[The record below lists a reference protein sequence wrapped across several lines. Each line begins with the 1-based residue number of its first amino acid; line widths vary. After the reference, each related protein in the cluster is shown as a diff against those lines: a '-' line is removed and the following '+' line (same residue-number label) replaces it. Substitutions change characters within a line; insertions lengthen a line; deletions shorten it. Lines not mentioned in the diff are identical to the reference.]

1 MSNFVPILKK
11 RNKRIIRMKKF
22 MVPFICLFVIMAN
35 ISPVEGA
42 TTKTEESA
50 HETTHHDECSCHH
63 EEKYDPGASAFHHI
77 GDANAFHLFGD
88 YYLPLPCLLY
98 APENGFKFL
107 MSNDFHM
114 HHHGSGSKAIDGYV
128 MVHGSIMR
136 VNQEGFPMEG
146 EVEVSCYTE
155 KEAADGK
162 VTYQVV
168 YDEKCYNLDKK
179 TSYDGGIMGGGISS
193 FYDFGMTKNV
203 FTMILA
209 FLILFFLFRKAA
221 VSYITRKGQA
231 PKGVQAVIEPL
242 FEFIRNEVAIPFL
255 GSKYEKYLPYLMSI
269 FFFILGLNL
278 IGQLPF
284 FPGSGNVTG
293 NISVTLV
300 LAVIATLI
308 TNFSGNKN
316 YWQHIFNMPGVP
328 LPIKFIITPVELLG
342 LFIKPMTLML
352 RLFANITAGHIV
364 IFIFVSLIF
373 IFGQAGESLGGS
385 ILGGIMAVP
394 LTLFMMAIELLVAFV
409 QAFVFCILTAS
420 YIGAAIEEH
429 HEHH

>member
-1 MSNFVPILKK
+1 
-11 RNKRIIRMKKF
+11 MKKF
-22 MVPFICLFVIMAN
+22 MVLFICLFVIMAN
-35 ISPVEGA
+35 FTSAEGA
-42 TTKTEESA
+42 TTQTEESA
-50 HETTHHDECSCHH
+50 HATVHHDECSCHH

-88 YYLPLPCLLY
+88 FYLPLPCLLY
-98 APENGFKFL
+98 SPENGFKFL
-107 MSNDFHM
+107 MSDKFHM

-128 MVHGSIMR
+128 MVHGSVMR
-136 VNQEGFPMEG
+136 VNQDGFPMEG
-146 EVEVSCYTE
+146 EVEVSCFTE
-155 KEAADGK
+155 KESADGK
-162 VTYQVV
+162 VIYQVV
-168 YDEKCYNLDKK
+168 YDEKCYQLDKK
-179 TSYDGGIMGGGISS
+179 TSYDGGIMGGGVTS
-193 FYDFGMTKNV
+193 FYDFSVTKNV

-209 FLILFFLFRKAA
+209 FLVLFFLFKKAA

-231 PKGVQAVIEPL
+231 PKGVQAIIEPL

-255 GSKYEKYLPYLMSI
+255 GSKYEKYLPYLLSI

-293 NISVTLV
+293 NLSVTFV
-300 LAVIATLI
+300 LAVTAALI
-308 TNFSGNKN
+308 TNFSGNKH
-316 YWQHIFNMPGVP
+316 YWQHVFNMPGVP
-328 LPIKFIITPVELLG
+328 LPIKFILTPVELFG

-364 IFIFVSLIF
+364 IIIFVSLIF

-385 ILGGIMAVP
+385 ILGGVLAVP

-409 QAFVFCILTAS
+409 QAFVFSILTAS

>member
-1 MSNFVPILKK
+1 MSNFVAILKK

-35 ISPVEGA
+35 ISSAEGA
-42 TTKTEESA
+42 SKQTEESEHA
-50 HETTHHDECSCHH
+50 TAHHDECSCHH

-98 APENGFKFL
+98 APESGIKFI
-107 MSNDFHM
+107 MSSAFHM

-136 VNQEGFPMEG
+136 VNQDGFPMEG

-179 TSYDGGIMGGGISS
+179 TSYDGGIMGGGITS
-193 FYDFGMTKNV
+193 FYDFSMTKNV

-278 IGQLPF
+278 VGQLPF

-293 NISVTLV
+293 NLSVTLV
-300 LAVIATLI
+300 LAVIAALI
-308 TNFSGNKN
+308 TNISGNK
-316 YWQHIFNMPGVP
+316 H
-328 LPIKFIITPVELLG
+328 
-342 LFIKPMTLML
+342 
-352 RLFANITAGHIV
+352 
-364 IFIFVSLIF
+364 
-373 IFGQAGESLGGS
+373 
-385 ILGGIMAVP
+385 
-394 LTLFMMAIELLVAFV
+394 
-409 QAFVFCILTAS
+409 
-420 YIGAAIEEH
+420 
-429 HEHH
+429 